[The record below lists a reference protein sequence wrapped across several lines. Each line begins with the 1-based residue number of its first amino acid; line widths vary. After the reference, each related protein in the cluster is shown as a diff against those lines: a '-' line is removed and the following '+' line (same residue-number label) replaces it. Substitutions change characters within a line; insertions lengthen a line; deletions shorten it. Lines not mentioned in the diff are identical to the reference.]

1 MLVDIA
7 PGTAVTISRIR
18 DADTSTWLALRQIE
32 LVLLP
37 KVARQSLIYTLKKT
51 GEPDRPHWLPACRTI
66 HAWCRQKAA
75 DRYLVKLYAC
85 AVLWRVMTLS

>member
-7 PGTAVTISRIR
+7 PGTTVTISRIR
-18 DADTSTWLALRQIE
+18 DADSSTWLALRQTE

-37 KVARQSLIYTLKKT
+37 QVARQSLIYSLKKA
-51 GEPDRPHWLPACRTI
+51 GEPSNPHWPSCLSSVAF

-75 DRYLVKLYAC
+75 DRY
-85 AVLWRVMTLS
+85 RVYS